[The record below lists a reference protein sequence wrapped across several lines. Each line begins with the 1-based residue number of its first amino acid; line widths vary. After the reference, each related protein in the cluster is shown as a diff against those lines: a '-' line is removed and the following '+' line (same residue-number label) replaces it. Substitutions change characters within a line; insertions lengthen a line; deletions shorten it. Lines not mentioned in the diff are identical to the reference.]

1 MGNKKLYSSQLLVI
15 GFSIL
20 EIIATFLPA
29 AKVYGQTFNLI
40 SPGGHMG
47 SGVFFIVLSAIAILF
62 TILKKKIT
70 VLGAT
75 LLGAALGVY
84 QFYDFHSKLS
94 QFTGPGLYLVL
105 VASIGAFLCALFM
118 LVQVKKNQ

>member
-47 SGVFFIVLSAIAILF
+47 SGVFFIYRRRHIVDNSIEHHLN
-62 TILKKKIT
+62 T
-70 VLGAT
+70 
-75 LLGAALGVY
+75 
-84 QFYDFHSKLS
+84 
-94 QFTGPGLYLVL
+94 LVL
-105 VASIGAFLCALFM
+105 ICRPACHRDYIP
-118 LVQVKKNQ
+118 

>member
-47 SGVFFIVLSAIAILF
+47 SGVFFIVLSAIAIF
-62 TILKKKIT
+62 IYHLKKEDNSAWRYIAGGC
-70 VLGAT
+70 VRCLPI
-75 LLGAALGVY
+75 L
-84 QFYDFHSKLS
+84 
-94 QFTGPGLYLVL
+94 
-105 VASIGAFLCALFM
+105 
-118 LVQVKKNQ
+118 